1 MIDLKHI
8 SGILISK
15 GKVRGKP
22 VAISLF
28 RDSIPAGY
36 EPIDSEPCTLVRLAM
51 DEGKKVYF
59 DAEHHDCLVGAYHA
73 GMVPGKK
80 EIISGEYLSA
90 TSSFFTYE
98 GAARLKSGT
107 RNLPPGMAK
116 AIGAAPLDEV
126 PDGVAVDW
134 IAVVCNAHNASI
146 ISACRVIHDG
156 IKPYGGFG
164 GSLCGELF
172 AAPWHERNVVITFGD
187 FGGRMFNRLK
197 QDELFVIIPIEYAGN
212 LPKLLVDVQMDIK
225 ANLGFTKPPNSKFWL
240 KRGKDTI
247 TEAPSE
253 TDTPSG
259 TVFTMVW
266 EEEARALIKNVPE
279 GILDFVVENAETYS
293 REKGYPDVTKKS
305 LIEQMEELGMDVDE
319 MLGQQGQG

>member
-8 SGILISK
+8 CGILISK
-15 GKVRGKP
+15 RKVRGKP

-51 DEGKKVYF
+51 DGGKKVYF

-73 GMVPGKK
+73 GMIPGKK
-80 EIISGEYLSA
+80 EFISGEYLSA

-126 PDGVAVDW
+126 PEGVAVDW
-134 IAVVCNAHNASI
+134 IAVVCNAHNAGML
-146 ISACRVIHDG
+146 SACRVIQDG
-156 IKPYGGFG
+156 ITPYGGFG
-164 GSLCGELF
+164 GSLCAELF

-187 FGGRMFNRLK
+187 FGGRMYNRIK
-197 QDELFVIIPIEYAGN
+197 HDELFVIIPIEYAGN
-212 LPKLLVDVQMDIK
+212 LPKLLVDVQMDVK
-225 ANLGFTKPPNSKFWL
+225 TNLGFTKPPNSKFWL
-240 KRGKDTI
+240 KHGKDTI
-247 TEAPSE
+247 AEAPRE

-259 TVFTMVW
+259 AVFTMAW
-266 EEEARALIKNVPE
+266 EEEAGAFIKNVPA
-279 GILDFVVENAETYS
+279 GILDFVVENAEAYS
-293 REKGYPDVTKKS
+293 REKGYPGVTKKS
-305 LIEQMEELGMDVDE
+305 LIEQMEELGMDVEE
-319 MLGQQGQG
+319 MLGQG